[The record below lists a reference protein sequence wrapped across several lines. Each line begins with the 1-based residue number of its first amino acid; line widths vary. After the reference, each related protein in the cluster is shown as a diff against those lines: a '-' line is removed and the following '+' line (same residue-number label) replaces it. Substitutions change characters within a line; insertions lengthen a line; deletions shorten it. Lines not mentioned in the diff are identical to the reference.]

1 MQLRD
6 EKGAMQVS
14 LQLSQREATEARG
27 LWETEI
33 RSRASISLRVS
44 PPLPRSS
51 SSESHLLKHQKEF
64 FLFLVFLASF
74 LPLYFTYVC
83 TL

>member
-33 RSRASISLRVS
+33 RSRASISLRLMELEKSQQEANPTIEAVS
-44 PPLPRSS
+44 STGICIL
-51 SSESHLLKHQKEF
+51 
-64 FLFLVFLASF
+64 
-74 LPLYFTYVC
+74 
-83 TL
+83 

>member
-44 PPLPRSS
+44 PPPLS
-51 SSESHLLKHQKEF
+51 
-64 FLFLVFLASF
+64 LFLRISPFSG
-74 LPLYFTYVC
+74 PLRWRTI
-83 TL
+83 